1 MEYMW
6 NRIAIPHGI
15 VISCFSSIYGEEYL
29 FQWNVYSSHLWNKN
43 SLSNVKN
50 SNSLIVNLYVL
61 LFYPQLKIKIIVFF
75 FATKSN

>member
-15 VISCFSSIYGEEYL
+15 VIPCFGSIYGEEYF

-43 SLSNVKN
+43 SLPNVKN
-50 SNSLIVNLYVL
+50 SNFLIVNLYVL
-61 LFYPQLKIKIIVFF
+61 PFYPQLKIKIIVFF